1 MTSSL
6 NIIEKLTPKE
16 QSNSLNTLPVSSIV
30 NGLQH
35 TAKEILQRLLSICQD
50 VSTLSLAT
58 MNAQIVLNYE
68 Y

>member
-1 MTSSL
+1 MASSL
-6 NIIEKLTPKE
+6 TITEILTPKE
-16 QSNSLNTLPVSSIV
+16 HSNSLNTLLVSSIV

-35 TAKEILQRLLSICQD
+35 TAKEIQQRLLSICQD